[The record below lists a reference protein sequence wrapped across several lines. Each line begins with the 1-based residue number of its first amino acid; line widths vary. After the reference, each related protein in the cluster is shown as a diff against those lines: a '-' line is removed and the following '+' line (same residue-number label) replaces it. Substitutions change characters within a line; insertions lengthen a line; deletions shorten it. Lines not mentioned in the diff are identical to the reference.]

1 MNEFLYVLK
10 SRHIEAVKVGITADP
25 DARMRQLKVGK
36 QADLL
41 CIVTVANSRDHE
53 TKIHKQLESKHLPQS
68 EWFALNPDEES
79 ALLNNVMGLGPL
91 MACLPLRKS
100 TKRKIEAKASK
111 PKTPAVNKLNFP
123 VTKPLSAKELDAQ
136 YKFKNTYDE
145 FFIDRLKAT
154 NPWIDGITC
163 SYPTETPD
171 INGGPGIHVWFSEPE
186 KFRGESH
193 VYFHPGDGLGELHNS
208 YGEFMQTLSHP
219 PRTFDEMIC
228 LLEGL
233 KDLPIDQW
241 PLDVVMRHK
250 LLELGDAKIAA
261 HWGMSETY
269 LAFRPW
275 TQKKDNPDYLQ
286 LYPWT
291 PR

>member
-123 VTKPLSAKELDAQ
+123 VTKHLSAKELDAQ

-154 NPWIDGITC
+154 NPWIEHIVC
-163 SYPTETPD
+163 NYPTETPD
-171 INGGPGIHVWFSEPE
+171 INGAPGIHVFFDEPE
-186 KFRGESH
+186 KFRGDGA
-193 VYFHPGDGLGELHNS
+193 VYFHPGDGLGRLQDFH
-208 YGEFMQTLSHP
+208 GEFMRSLPHL
-219 PRTFDEMIC
+219 PRTFAEMIC
-228 LLEGL
+228 LLEEF
-233 KDLPIDQW
+233 KTLPIDEW
-241 PLDVVMRHK
+241 PLGVAKRHAQ
-250 LLELGDAKIAA
+250 LGLDDAKIAA
-261 HWGMSETY
+261 HYGVAIGLVRLNTK
-269 LAFRPW
+269 
-275 TQKKDNPDYLQ
+275 TG
-286 LYPWT
+286 
-291 PR
+291 